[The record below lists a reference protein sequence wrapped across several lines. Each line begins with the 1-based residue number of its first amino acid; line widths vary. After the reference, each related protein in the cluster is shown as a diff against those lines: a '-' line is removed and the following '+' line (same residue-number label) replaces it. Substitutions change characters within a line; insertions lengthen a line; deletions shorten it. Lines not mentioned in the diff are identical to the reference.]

1 MTVLSKDVKKANN
14 NSLNKNDMW
23 SICKRL
29 QQFSKQEAGLIA
41 IGACALI
48 VNSATNLAF
57 PIMIGDAFDNGMN
70 VKYIT
75 SDNFYSRVAILLC
88 GTCASLVR
96 VYCFGIATDRISNRI
111 KQLLFSSYLDQDVQ
125 FFDEFSS
132 GDLITAL
139 DKDVKESSEFFTDKI
154 PFAIRGLSSTVFG
167 TYYLFKISPTL
178 VGVTCLSIPV
188 IAIGAVSIQ
197 AFSSKHKN
205 SMRNMQSEIL
215 TYVSERV
222 RNMSTI
228 HLNGKDNYE
237 RKRFQEYN
245 DKSFHFASN
254 MYFCSGLFVGFINF
268 ATNTSLV
275 AILYY
280 GGKLVANNTITP
292 GELMSFLV
300 RSGFVGLGIA
310 GLSESYSEIM
320 SSISAS
326 AR

>member
-1 MTVLSKDVKKANN
+1 
-14 NSLNKNDMW
+14 
-23 SICKRL
+23 
-29 QQFSKQEAGLIA
+29 
-41 IGACALI
+41 
-48 VNSATNLAF
+48 
-57 PIMIGDAFDNGMN
+57 
-70 VKYIT
+70 
-75 SDNFYSRVAILLC
+75 
-88 GTCASLVR
+88 
-96 VYCFGIATDRISNRI
+96 
-111 KQLLFSSYLDQDVQ
+111 
-125 FFDEFSS
+125 
-132 GDLITAL
+132 
-139 DKDVKESSEFFTDKI
+139 
-154 PFAIRGLSSTVFG
+154 
-167 TYYLFKISPTL
+167 
-178 VGVTCLSIPV
+178 
-188 IAIGAVSIQ
+188 VSIQ